1 MSADSLSSNA
11 HGKRATGLRI
21 RTGSAQRAERIEG
34 LGFALCGLCVLAIGC
49 HAGPT
54 GSVRAKA
61 PPARTDPA
69 PVSSGPA
76 TPPTAPY
83 CAVLD
88 ASVSGLEARI
98 AALPAGR
105 LSHEQARL
113 VGRDLTHAANPEGAA
128 VHEALAKA
136 RIPPEAFATFLR
148 EHPDRAAVC
157 PSFAERLATLQN
169 VVATRAPKDTFAVP
183 LFRHDVEAALE
194 EARAASRTAVVVVC
208 TGWAPGC
215 DELKRA
221 RLAPTARAVTWIW
234 ADVTDDTTP
243 LAKRFSVRAVPTV
256 LVLDGAGHEVG
267 RKDEKIV
274 HEDLEPLLERA
285 KMQ

>member
-1 MSADSLSSNA
+1 M
-11 HGKRATGLRI
+11 
-21 RTGSAQRAERIEG
+21 GSAQKVERIKGFWGFFTPFG
-34 LGFALCGLCVLAIGC
+34 LSALALGC
-49 HAGPT
+49 HAEPALSARPPT
-54 GSVRAKA
+54 PVSKSTAL
-61 PPARTDPA
+61 

-76 TPPTAPY
+76 APPTALY
-83 CAVLD
+83 CAVLE

-105 LSHEQARL
+105 LSHEQARR
-113 VGRDLTHAANPEGAA
+113 VGRDLTHATDPEGAA

-136 RIPPEAFATFLR
+136 RITPEAFATFLR
-148 EHPDRAAVC
+148 QHPDRASVC

-194 EARAASRTAVVVVC
+194 EARAASRPSVVVVC
-208 TGWAPGC
+208 TGWATGC

-221 RLAPTARAVTWIW
+221 RLASTTRVTWIW
-234 ADVTDDTTP
+234 VDVTDDTTP

-267 RKDEKIV
+267 RKDEHV
-274 HEDLEPLLERA
+274 AHEDLERLLERA
-285 KMQ
+285 KMP

>member
-1 MSADSLSSNA
+1 M
-11 HGKRATGLRI
+11 TI
-21 RTGSAQRAERIEG
+21 RTGSAHEAERIEG
-34 LGFALCGLCVLAIGC
+34 WGFAVLCGMCVLAIGC
-49 HAGPT
+49 VTGPT
-54 GSVRAKA
+54 GSARAKA
-61 PPARTDPA
+61 PAERTDTV
-69 PVSSGPA
+69 PVSSPPA
-76 TPPTAPY
+76 RPTAPY
-83 CAVLD
+83 CAVLE

-113 VGRDLTHAANPEGAA
+113 AGRDLTHATDPEGAA
-128 VHEALAKA
+128 MHEALAKA
-136 RIPPEAFATFLR
+136 RITPEAFATFLR
-148 EHPDRAAVC
+148 EHPDRASVC

-221 RLAPTARAVTWIW
+221 RLAPTTRAMTWIW
-234 ADVTDDTTP
+234 VDVTDDTTP

-267 RKDEKIV
+267 RKDENV
-274 HEDLEPLLERA
+274 AHEDLEPLLERA